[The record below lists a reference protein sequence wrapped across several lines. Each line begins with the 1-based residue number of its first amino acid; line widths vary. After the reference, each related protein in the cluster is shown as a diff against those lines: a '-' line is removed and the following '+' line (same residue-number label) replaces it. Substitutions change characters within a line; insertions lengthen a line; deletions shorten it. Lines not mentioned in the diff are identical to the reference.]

1 MQIEREG
8 KRANASID
16 SAQQPAYAR
25 GMGTLYYGD
34 NRRVVR
40 WEVGIELWS
49 GHN

>member
-34 NRRVVR
+34 NLDILRR
-40 WEVGIELWS
+40 
-49 GHN
+49 